1 MRSASDR
8 MASSGSRSSFAA
20 RYLDVPGGGGGG
32 DGGEESPRAGS
43 GERDRL
49 LGRPPQGRGGA
60 RVSTARAVTY
70 EPGAASFSAGNYARL
85 VGESSLSSQRQASA
99 PAGGMPQLRVPQS
112 LPAIRVPSM
121 PVGGSSALPNTPAR
135 SLSLLQV
142 SQLDQVELSVLEV
155 SDSGAARHRRM
166 GRVALLRE
174 LNAGARGPGGV
185 SLRVPG
191 LELGELR
198 RVNPSRRV
206 SQGSCALLVRRGCV
220 LVSLE
225 KVNALVTA
233 DRVYI
238 VLPSMDSDGAQSTR
252 GSAYHLHPPPR
263 DSSPDVAGNSD
274 TIPKNLPPLYRQLV
288 EFLKQAAEDARLEAE
303 NGPLPDA
310 EQTGTPRRRD
320 SKRGLGL
327 VGASPG
333 RSFSSD
339 LPASGLAG
347 DESPPGRK
355 SEVEMNALGAD
366 EDGPGIG
373 EPFKVPRSRSADA
386 KMIAPDLASE
396 ASVLPFGLRAIDL
409 LLSAAV
415 RMLQQR
421 VERTEIELARA
432 LEDVTKKTSL
442 RALEI
447 TKQHKGEANK
457 LRSVVQDM
465 DEVLEKRLQDKEDLI
480 AMEVRSAESLLVL
493 RCARAAHADA
503 PPRPPQTIRV
513 CRR

>member
-1 MRSASDR
+1 
-8 MASSGSRSSFAA
+8 
-20 RYLDVPGGGGGG
+20 
-32 DGGEESPRAGS
+32 
-43 GERDRL
+43 
-49 LGRPPQGRGGA
+49 
-60 RVSTARAVTY
+60 
-70 EPGAASFSAGNYARL
+70 
-85 VGESSLSSQRQASA
+85 
-99 PAGGMPQLRVPQS
+99 
-112 LPAIRVPSM
+112 
-121 PVGGSSALPNTPAR
+121 
-135 SLSLLQV
+135 
-142 SQLDQVELSVLEV
+142 
-155 SDSGAARHRRM
+155 
-166 GRVALLRE
+166 
-174 LNAGARGPGGV
+174 
-185 SLRVPG
+185 
-191 LELGELR
+191 
-198 RVNPSRRV
+198 
-206 SQGSCALLVRRGCV
+206 
-220 LVSLE
+220 
-225 KVNALVTA
+225 
-233 DRVYI
+233 
-238 VLPSMDSDGAQSTR
+238 
-252 GSAYHLHPPPR
+252 
-263 DSSPDVAGNSD
+263 
-274 TIPKNLPPLYRQLV
+274 
-288 EFLKQAAEDARLEAE
+288 
-303 NGPLPDA
+303 
-310 EQTGTPRRRD
+310 
-320 SKRGLGL
+320 
-327 VGASPG
+327 
-333 RSFSSD
+333 
-339 LPASGLAG
+339 
-347 DESPPGRK
+347 
-355 SEVEMNALGAD
+355 MNALGAD